1 MLSEH
6 ADIPRAP
13 EPTARLCLIL
23 HCNIPRVSGAVRL
36 VSQKGALFM
45 KPMKL
50 GAFGPSLDHTPPRDL
65 RVPAVVSVPRKSAR
79 PRRLSLA
86 LQGGGSFGAF
96 TWGILDRL
104 LEEPNL
110 SFDAVSGA
118 SAGALNAV
126 VMASGLRRGG
136 NIEAKRHLHAF
147 WKQASGAPLSP
158 EAAAAV
164 SAATRLVS
172 PYQFNPF
179 NLNPLR
185 AILADLVDFDELR
198 ANPSVRLLIA
208 ATRVSDGKLRIFRE
222 NELTLKVALASS
234 CLPLL
239 HHAVT
244 IEGVD
249 YWDGGYSA
257 NPPLVPLVEA
267 SQAADVLLVQLMP
280 TAGPEGPTT
289 LQEIAKRS
297 LQITFNTPLV
307 RDLELI
313 GAMTKLAASEGE
325 GSPLSRKLRRLKL
338 HHISAENE
346 VAGLAEAS
354 ALDRDWDF
362 LLQLRDAGRHA
373 AERWLSG
380 N

>member
-1 MLSEH
+1 
-6 ADIPRAP
+6 
-13 EPTARLCLIL
+13 
-23 HCNIPRVSGAVRL
+23 
-36 VSQKGALFM
+36 M
-45 KPMKL
+45 KPMR
-50 GAFGPSLDHTPPRDL
+50 AETQATAVNRMRSSDL
-65 RVPAVVSVPRKSAR
+65 RMAPADTSARRKSAR

-104 LEEPNL
+104 LEEPDL
-110 SFDAVSGA
+110 SFDTISGA
-118 SAGALNAV
+118 SAGALNAI
-126 VMASGLRRGG
+126 VMASGLQRGG
-136 NIEAKRHLHAF
+136 NEGAKTDLHLF
-147 WKQASGAPLSP
+147 WKQASSSP
-158 EAAAAV
+158 PSAEATAAV

-198 ANPSVRLLIA
+198 ANPSVRLLVA

-244 IEGVD
+244 IDGED

-267 SQAADVLLVQLMP
+267 SRAADVLLIQLLP
-280 TAGPEGPTT
+280 TAAPDGPTT
-289 LQEIAKRS
+289 LHEIAKRS

-307 RDLELI
+307 RDLEAI
-313 GAMTKLAASEGE
+313 AAMTKLAGLEGE

-346 VAGLAEAS
+346 VAGLSEAS
-354 ALDRDWDF
+354 ALNRDWDF
-362 LLQLRDAGRHA
+362 LVQLRDAGRQA
-373 AERWLSG
+373 AERWLKSDS
-380 N
+380 

>member
-1 MLSEH
+1 
-6 ADIPRAP
+6 
-13 EPTARLCLIL
+13 
-23 HCNIPRVSGAVRL
+23 
-36 VSQKGALFM
+36 M
-45 KPMKL
+45 KPMRAERLQHFPAKWIRIAARKFDKAKKRADSTTVETAL
-50 GAFGPSLDHTPPRDL
+50 GPALDQTPPSDL
-65 RVPAVVSVPRKSAR
+65 REALADVIAPRKSGR
-79 PRRLSLA
+79 PRRLSVA

-96 TWGILDRL
+96 SWGILDRL
-104 LEEPNL
+104 LEENNL
-110 SFDAVSGA
+110 AFDAISGA

-136 NIEAKRHLHAF
+136 NAEAKRNLELF
-147 WKQASGAPLSP
+147 WKQASCAPPSA
-158 EAAAAV
+158 EATAAV

-185 AILADLVDFDELR
+185 AILAELVDFDELR

-222 NELTLKVALASS
+222 NELSLNVMLASS

-244 IEGVD
+244 IDGED

-267 SQAADVLLVQLMP
+267 SRAADVLLVQLMP

-289 LQEIAKRS
+289 LNEIAKRA

-307 RDLELI
+307 RDLESI
-313 GAMTKLAASEGE
+313 SAMTKLAAADGE
-325 GSPLSRKLRRLKL
+325 GSSLSRKLRRLKL
-338 HHISAENE
+338 HHIRAENE
-346 VAGLAEAS
+346 VPGLAEAS
-354 ALDRDWDF
+354 ALNRDWDF
-362 LLQLRDAGRHA
+362 LVQLRDAGRQA

-380 N
+380 S

>member
-1 MLSEH
+1 
-6 ADIPRAP
+6 
-13 EPTARLCLIL
+13 
-23 HCNIPRVSGAVRL
+23 
-36 VSQKGALFM
+36 M
-45 KPMKL
+45 KPMKAETL
-50 GAFGPSLDHTPPRDL
+50 LAVDPEPSNEFR
-65 RVPAVVSVPRKSAR
+65 RARARNSAPHKTGR

-110 SFDAVSGA
+110 SFDAISGA
-118 SAGALNAV
+118 SAGALNAI

-136 NIEAKRHLHAF
+136 NQEAKRDLHLF
-147 WKQASGAPLSP
+147 WKQASSAPSSA
-158 EAAAAV
+158 EATAAV

-185 AILADLVDFDELR
+185 AILSDLVDFDELR

-208 ATRVSDGKLRIFRE
+208 ATRVSDGRLRIFRE
-222 NELTLKVALASS
+222 NELSLKVALASS

-244 IEGVD
+244 IDGAD

-267 SQAADVLLVQLMP
+267 SRAADVLLIQLMP
-280 TAGPEGPTT
+280 TAGAEGPTT
-289 LQEIAKRS
+289 
-297 LQITFNTPLV
+297 
-307 RDLELI
+307 
-313 GAMTKLAASEGE
+313 
-325 GSPLSRKLRRLKL
+325 
-338 HHISAENE
+338 
-346 VAGLAEAS
+346 
-354 ALDRDWDF
+354 
-362 LLQLRDAGRHA
+362 
-373 AERWLSG
+373 
-380 N
+380 